1 MHQPSCSS
9 GFSSRTSTVSK
20 AEKVLATGIK
30 FGQKYTLKSSSCRL
44 NTAYNKKKGLGKK
57 KAGCKLK
64 PRIPNISA
72 TQSGLNGLYSMS
84 AREGACRFAN
94 SH

>member
-9 GFSSRTSTVSK
+9 GFGSRISTVSK
-20 AEKVLATGIK
+20 AEKVLPTSIK

-44 NTAYNKKKGLGKK
+44 NTAYNKTKGLEK
-57 KAGCKLK
+57 KAGSKLK

-94 SH
+94 SR